1 MKTLLWK
8 WDNSQATNAFV
19 PLQNLT
25 VEAITLLRLR
35 NLLHSMIVTATVTVN
50 MVGDLIINQVVKT
63 KTYNYGYK
71 T

>member
-25 VEAITLLRLR
+25 LEAITLLRLR